1 MYDIIGFMKKSLYQI
16 FKTFFKIGTL
26 LLGGGYVILPLLQS
40 ELAEKRDWITDDEL
54 CEYYAIS
61 QSIPGIIAANIS
73 IFTGYRLRKFWGALA
88 AVTGLVLPAFIAII
102 VLARVVEEISGL
114 SLVRSVFWGVGIGVL
129 VLIFLAIREVWKKSV
144 VDKFSCGVF
153 FVAFVMSI
161 CFKISPAIIVL
172 FAIFMG
178 LWLQFAKNIE
188 HGERN

>member
-1 MYDIIGFMKKSLYQI
+1 M
-16 FKTFFKIGTL
+16 
-26 LLGGGYVILPLLQS
+26 
-40 ELAEKRDWITDDEL
+40 
-54 CEYYAIS
+54 
-61 QSIPGIIAANIS
+61 
-73 IFTGYRLRKFWGALA
+73 A